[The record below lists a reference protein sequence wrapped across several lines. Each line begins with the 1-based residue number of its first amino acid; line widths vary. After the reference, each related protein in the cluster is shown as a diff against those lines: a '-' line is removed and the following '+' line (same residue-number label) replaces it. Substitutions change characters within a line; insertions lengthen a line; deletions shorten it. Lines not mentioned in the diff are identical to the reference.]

1 MSEAAQAESQD
12 LSEEELDRLY
22 AELEAND
29 GEVTEEQP
37 ETETEEGEQQE
48 LPLEDTRSDE
58 QLQHDQEEAEANAQ
72 AAQADWES
80 QYRNAQSTIAQLQQN
95 VRSNSG
101 RVSAYQQ
108 KINQLEAQLKQVQ
121 ATPHA
126 ESNGVPQQD
135 AQAIARQVVDDLMSG
150 DEEKAATALAQ
161 ALTRG
166 AVGTQQ
172 TVDDNYVR
180 NIVNEAVRPFQEA
193 EKSRFRQTQEQ
204 TLETI
209 HPDWRDTA
217 RSSEF
222 KAWVSHQ
229 PESVQKLVQS
239 DDATD
244 AATLLT
250 YFKQSRPQPQVAQYD
265 APVPN
270 ERVAQIQAKRE
281 RQLNQGQTPS
291 TRGGRAVGG
300 AAPDDPDAL
309 FEYLERNDPDYG
321 KR

>member
-29 GEVTEEQP
+29 GEVSQDEQP
-37 ETETEEGEQQE
+37 EPVAEEGEQQE

-58 QLQHDQEEAEANAQ
+58 QLQHDEEEAEATTQ
-72 AAQADWES
+72 ASQEDWERE
-80 QYRNAQSTIAQLQQN
+80 YRNAQSTIAQLQQN

-121 ATPHA
+121 SSPNA
-126 ESNGVPQQD
+126 ESNAVPQQD
-135 AQAIARQVVDDLMSG
+135 AQTIARQVVDTLMSG
-150 DEEKAATALAQ
+150 DEEKAAAALAQ

-166 AVGTQQ
+166 AVGTN
-172 TVDDNYVR
+172 TVSNDDHVQK
-180 NIVNEAVRPFQEA
+180 IVSEAIRPFQEA
-193 EKSRFRQTQEQ
+193 EKSRYRQSQEQ
-204 TLETI
+204 TLEQI

-222 KAWVSHQ
+222 KAWVSVQ

-239 DDATD
+239 DAAND

-250 YFKQSRPQPQVAQYD
+250 YFKQAQNVNTVRE

-281 RQLNQGQTPS
+281 RQLNQGQIPS

-300 AAPDDPDAL
+300 SAPDDPDAL
-309 FEYLERNDPDYG
+309 FEFLERNDPDYV

>member
-29 GEVTEEQP
+29 GVVTEEQP
-37 ETETEEGEQQE
+37 ETEVTTEEGEQQE
-48 LPLEDTRSDE
+48 LPLEDTGSDE
-58 QLQHDQEEAEANAQ
+58 QLQHDQEEAEASSQTSQEN
-72 AAQADWES
+72 WES

-126 ESNGVPQQD
+126 ESDGIPQQD

-150 DEEKAATALAQ
+150 DEEKAAAALAE

-217 RSSEF
+217 RSDEF
-222 KAWVSHQ
+222 RQWVVNQ
-229 PESVQKLVQS
+229 PESVQTLMQS
-239 DDATD
+239 DSASD
-244 AATLLT
+244 AATLLN
-250 YFKQSRPQPQVAQYD
+250 YFKQSRPAPQMQE

-281 RQLNQGQTPS
+281 RQLSQGQTPS